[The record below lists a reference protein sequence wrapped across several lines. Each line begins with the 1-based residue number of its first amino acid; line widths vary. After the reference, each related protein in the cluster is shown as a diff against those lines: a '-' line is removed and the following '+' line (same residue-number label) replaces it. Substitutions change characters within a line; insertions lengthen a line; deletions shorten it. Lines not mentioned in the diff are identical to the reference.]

1 MERTIIISCKGPQQ
15 QEQLLKISRELQ
27 RILDFILIKRA
38 EKWDKFL
45 FRNIV
50 YRRMVD
56 GKEGLMDITTANY
69 KVSTLYRHQPIRTYI
84 FKNKNRED
92 FCNVLF
98 FFKEGNRPKSNV
110 RLFGLNT
117 RGIKLSKRG
126 RLRLCQNCKTFHL
139 KLYRREVKCSNCGQ
153 VDYNIYKYVIRYAMY
168 YLRNYKS
175 DNPVCPLRPSKK
187 VDRQYYANT

>member
-1 MERTIIISCKGPQQ
+1 
-15 QEQLLKISRELQ
+15 
-27 RILDFILIKRA
+27 
-38 EKWDKFL
+38 
-45 FRNIV
+45 
-50 YRRMVD
+50 MVD

-126 RLRLCQNCKTFHL
+126 RLRLC
-139 KLYRREVKCSNCGQ
+139 
-153 VDYNIYKYVIRYAMY
+153 
-168 YLRNYKS
+168 
-175 DNPVCPLRPSKK
+175 
-187 VDRQYYANT
+187 